1 MRAVR
6 WRARLR
12 HFVQSNGGLV
22 KVCATNGAR
31 REKRFAASRA
41 GREGGRLRGECAN
54 VNLRCRVRQIGRTA
68 VRRFTESLRGA
79 WGNAEEPCACAVRH
93 AGHIGSSCAGGK
105 CEFQSGR
112 VATASRAHWH
122 ARRCTAFCIVNFS
135 LKNKAEF
142 EKHLR
147 ISARFGEGG
156 IAGTRIGIA
165 AGLRFAAV
173 FMYFSQRAGVLWNG
187 TPQSEAVRRIF
198 ALPKKRFEL

>member
-1 MRAVR
+1 MRSAGENSVCAQSRTDCGGRRNARRAV
-6 WRARLR
+6 ARPLAALW
-12 HFVQSNGGLV
+12 QSNGWLV
-22 KVCATNGAR
+22 RVCVANGAR

-54 VNLRCRVRQIGRTA
+54 VNLRRGGGQIGRTA
-68 VRRFTESLRGA
+68 VRRFAESLRGT

-142 EKHLR
+142 EKRLR

-156 IAGTRIGIA
+156 IA
-165 AGLRFAAV
+165 AGPHRDCRRFALRSCLSA
-173 FMYFSQRAGVLWNG
+173 S
-187 TPQSEAVRRIF
+187 
-198 ALPKKRFEL
+198 